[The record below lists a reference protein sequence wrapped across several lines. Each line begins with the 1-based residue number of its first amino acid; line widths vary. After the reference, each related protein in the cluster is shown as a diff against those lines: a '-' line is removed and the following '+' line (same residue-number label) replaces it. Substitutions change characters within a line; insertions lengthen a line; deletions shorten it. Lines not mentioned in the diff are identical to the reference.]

1 MKKNNA
7 VYLIVLAALL
17 PVLLLRDYTPS
28 NELRYLSIVDEA
40 LREGSFFAF
49 TNQGVPYAD
58 KPPLYF
64 WAIMLGRWL
73 FGGHCMAFLSLFS
86 LIPAFVITRVMDR
99 WTAGALSGQTRSTG
113 RWMMLSCGLFLG
125 MMIILRQDMLM
136 CMFIVL
142 ALRSFYRML
151 TGEGRL
157 RREQL
162 LFPLYVFLA
171 IFSKGPVG
179 ILVPLV
185 GTVVYLLLT
194 RRIRTIGRYWGW
206 RTWGILLLLC
216 GAWFGCVYAEGGA
229 DYLDNLLFHQTLDRA
244 VNAFHHEEPFYFYAV
259 SIWYSM
265 FPWSLLA
272 IGTIAVALW
281 RGVVCT
287 EQQRFFLT
295 IAAVTFVM
303 LSAISSKIDVYL
315 LPAFPFVLYL
325 TLLVSPDLRWNR
337 WQAAAVAVPA
347 VVFCL
352 VLPAV
357 IVLARLEDT
366 RFVGQVLFYAAAT
379 LLSAAGATALY
390 RLYGRRRLDTAIRTI
405 ACGLFAAVFVGGWAL
420 PKINGEIGYGEL
432 CRTSMQVAAQRNLS
446 GYCVCGVSRPEGMD
460 VYLGED
466 VRIVSWE
473 EIAAGELHGTVLML
487 PVRSLGELEKNV
499 PTAEVCDIV
508 GRYAVVALS

>member
-1 MKKNNA
+1 MKRLHT
-7 VYLIVLAALL
+7 YLWMLLAML
-17 PVLLLRDYTPS
+17 PFILLRDFMP
-28 NELRYLSIVDEA
+28 NHELRYLSIVDEA
-40 LREGSFFAF
+40 LRDGTFFTF
-49 TNQGVPYAD
+49 TLDGQPYAD
-58 KPPLYF
+58 KPPFYF
-64 WAIMLGRWL
+64 WLLMLSKWL
-73 FGGHCMAFLSLFS
+73 TGGYPMWLLSLFS
-86 LIPAFVITRVMDR
+86 LLPGLVTVYVMDR
-99 WTAGALSGQTRSTG
+99 WAGLEADERLRSTG
-113 RWMMLSCGLFLG
+113 RWMMLTCGLFLG
-125 MMIILRQDMLM
+125 LMLYLRMDMLM

-281 RGVVCT
+281 RGVVRT

-347 VVFCL
+347 VIFCL
-352 VLPAV
+352 ALPAV
-357 IVLARLEDT
+357 IVLARMEDT
-366 RFVGQVLFYAAAT
+366 RFVGQALFYAAAT
-379 LLSAAGATALY
+379 VLSAAGVTALY

-499 PTAEVCDIV
+499 PTAEVCDVV